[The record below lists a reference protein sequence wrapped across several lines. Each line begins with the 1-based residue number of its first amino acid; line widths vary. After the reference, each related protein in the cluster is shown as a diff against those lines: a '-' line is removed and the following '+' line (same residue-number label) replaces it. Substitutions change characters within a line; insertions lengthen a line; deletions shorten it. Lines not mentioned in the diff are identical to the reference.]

1 MKLAKKGFNKFFLV
15 GLLHGSDDQLR
26 LGSLLLSFLQYF
38 VLVVLRIVSISLKG
52 ANADCK
58 LLTRTW
64 WSFSIMEQMIL
75 TLKSFGKDV
84 GSQHRLSALCSF
96 DSWLIASRTITTLYF

>member
-1 MKLAKKGFNKFFLV
+1 
-15 GLLHGSDDQLR
+15 
-26 LGSLLLSFLQYF
+26 
-38 VLVVLRIVSISLKG
+38 
-52 ANADCK
+52 
-58 LLTRTW
+58 
-64 WSFSIMEQMIL
+64 MEQMIL